1 MRIGANGP
9 GDVTLGTGDRALALT
24 AVKQVLRAGLS
35 DEDVLIAALVESA
48 LGLAERFIGRV
59 TIARSMT
66 ERLKASG
73 AWQALGAV
81 PVRTIGA
88 VMALAGDV
96 PSALGVGDYAIDV
109 DARGGGWVRVPGRV
123 GQVSVAFE
131 AGLAADWAGLPAPL
145 RQGVVLLAAQLFT
158 MRDPREAP
166 PAAVTALWRPF
177 RAMTLGSMAMAGAG
191 SC

>member
-1 MRIGANGP
+1 MTIGANGP
-9 GDVTLGTGDRALALT
+9 GDVTLGAGDRALAVG

-48 LGLAERFIGRV
+48 LGLAERFTGRV

-66 ERLKASG
+66 ETLKGSG
-73 AWQALGAV
+73 AWQALGAA
-81 PVRTIGA
+81 PVRSIGA

-96 PSALGVGDYAIDV
+96 PSALAVGDYAIDV
-109 DARGGGWVRVPGRV
+109 DTQGGGWVRVPGRV
-123 GQVSVAFE
+123 GQVSVTFE

-145 RQGVVLLAAQLFT
+145 RQGVVLLAAHLFT
-158 MRDPREAP
+158 VRDPREVP

-177 RAMTLGSMAMAGAG
+177 RAVTLGGTAMARGG